1 MKKPNL
7 IIVVTPNY
15 SSFLGDTI
23 LQLLRPGTKLP
34 LTTIDKSSL
43 LDGHLGTV
51 TKTVGENGAQGTDR
65 VQDRMRNK

>member
-23 LQLLRPGTKLP
+23 LQLLRSGTKLP

-43 LDGHLGTV
+43 LD

-65 VQDRMRNK
+65 VQGRMRNK